1 MNFANKSFSKA
12 SLVDVLSCLQK
23 GSWVFKTPKKYTYLS
38 LSFNGMATNTRSDSK
53 GYICVFKSSL
63 QTGKTFETLVNLQ
76 SSIYLTIII
85 NTA

>member
-23 GSWVFKTPKKYTYLS
+23 GSWVFKTPKKYTYLR
-38 LSFNGMATNTRSDSK
+38 LSFNGMATNSRSDSK

-76 SSIYLTIII
+76 SSVYLTIII
-85 NTA
+85 STA